1 MSSNETS
8 PASSSSNSS
17 LPMMGVSEFAKL
29 TGDMRAS
36 LGLLVENGICK
47 INGNASLV
55 VMPSTPNYD
64 YSKSVSGG
72 ENLLNPLPASAKD
85 IYLRNYGGPTTGGSA
100 SRPSRPQQEP
110 QNDEFFADN
119 WYFVELHQSILQES
133 THSRERYSNL

>member
-1 MSSNETS
+1 MSSENQ
-8 PASSSSNSS
+8 ASSAASSS

-29 TGDMRAS
+29 SGDMRAS

-64 YSKSVSGG
+64 YSKSVAGG

-85 IYLRNYGGPTTGGSA
+85 IYLRNYGGSTGG
-100 SRPSRPQQEP
+100 RQSRPQQQKEP

-133 THSRERYSNL
+133 THSKERYSNL